1 MPFSPKQQYCGQTV
15 LLTGG
20 LGYLGS
26 IVLEQL
32 LRLTEVRE
40 WWAGTLY
47 GASNATC
54 KPECCTL

>member
-40 WWAGTLY
+40 WWAGNLY
-47 GASNATC
+47 GASNTVC
-54 KPECCTL
+54 KLECCTL